1 VRTIVRFLSIDGLH
15 DLRERSIAESSVLRQ
30 TDGVLE
36 ARGILRE
43 IGPGIRRLPVAPEL
57 PDLRSGSGNAE
68 TVFGAPDA
76 DPEVHM

>member
-1 VRTIVRFLSIDGLH
+1 MDCTICATKYRG
-15 DLRERSIAESSVLRQ
+15 EQRSPPEKVI
-30 TDGVLE
+30 E

-43 IGPGIRRLPVAPEL
+43 IEPGIRRLPVAPEL

-68 TVFGAPDA
+68 TVFGTPDA